1 MSACVANDVRYSQ
14 LSVVVSSAGAV
25 FNYFL
30 LLLAIVREKEHRL
43 RTAMLTMG
51 LSRGSSWC
59 SWLIYSMVINTLSSV
74 SS

>member
-1 MSACVANDVRYSQ
+1 M
-14 LSVVVSSAGAV
+14 